1 MNPITEDSRFRDEYN
16 SISLVDRED
25 GVTMCDIY
33 DKIMLRGEEKGV
45 EKGIEKGIE
54 KGRAEGRSEGIIK
67 TLADL
72 VKKGLIT
79 VVQAAE
85 QAEMPVSEFKSKAG
99 LTV

>member
-16 SISLVDRED
+16 SISSDDRED

-45 EKGIEKGIE
+45 EKGIE

>member
-45 EKGIEKGIE
+45 EKGIEKG
-54 KGRAEGRSEGIIK
+54 
-67 TLADL
+67 
-72 VKKGLIT
+72 
-79 VVQAAE
+79 
-85 QAEMPVSEFKSKAG
+85 
-99 LTV
+99 